1 MIRNRLPQEMLS
13 IKTTTR
19 AEAGQGL
26 RIDFALEVLIL
37 YPLPSCLRSRVAVG
51 MRRGLAR
58 VQAEDIAVDV
68 DAQGFVAGLKE
79 CFADLK
85 DPRNENSC
93 EHLLFDII
101 AIAVLSVAC
110 GADDWC
116 GMATF
121 ACVKLEWLRTFL
133 ALPGGAPSHDTF
145 RRVFGLLDRKQFAA
159 NLFRWTQALHEA
171 TGGKLIA
178 IDGKTQRRTSSTKS
192 GLRALHLVTAWASE
206 NGLTL
211 GQVACEEKSNEIT
224 AIPELLKLL
233 NLKGCTVTIDAMG
246 CQTAIVEEIREQ
258 GAHYVLAVEDN
269 QPTLHA
275 DLQQVFEEGRNT
287 DFVDVKQGTHTTV
300 ETAHGRIT
308 ERTYHA
314 IEIPHDHP
322 QRKRWRDL
330 RTLVLATSCV
340 TRGEEETWETRMF
353 ISDLG
358 PRAKALGE
366 AIRKHWG
373 IENGQHWVLDVS
385 FHEDTARQQD
395 RNGSANLGAV
405 RRLIVSLLRQE
416 KTLKRGAKSKRMVCA
431 LDSNYLLKVLNST
444 EIDA

>member
-1 MIRNRLPQEMLS
+1 ML
-13 IKTTTR
+13 
-19 AEAGQGL
+19 
-26 RIDFALEVLIL
+26 
-37 YPLPSCLRSRVAVG
+37 
-51 MRRGLAR
+51 RGLAW
-58 VQAEDIAVDV
+58 VQAEDIAMDL
-68 DAQGFVAGLKE
+68 DAQGFVDGLKG

-93 EHLLFDII
+93 THLLFDIV

-121 ACVKLEWLRTFL
+121 ARVKLEWLKTFL

-159 NLFRWTQALHEA
+159 HLFRWTQALHEV

-178 IDGKTQRRTSSTKS
+178 IDGKTQRRTFATKS
-192 GLRALHLVTAWASE
+192 GLKALHLVTAWASA

-233 NLKGCTVTIDAMG
+233 NLQGCTVTIDAMG
-246 CQTAIVEEIREQ
+246 CQTEIVEGIREQ
-258 GAHYVLAVEDN
+258 RGHYVLAVKDN

-275 DLQQVFEEGRNT
+275 DLLQVFEDGLNSN
-287 DFVDVKQGTHTTV
+287 FADVQHDMHTT
-300 ETAHGRIT
+300 EEASHGRLT

-314 IEIPHDHP
+314 IEIPRDHP
-322 QRKRWRDL
+322 QRERWRDL

-340 TRGEEETWETRMF
+340 TVGEKETWETRMF

-358 PRAKALGE
+358 PRAQSLGD
-366 AIRKHWG
+366 AVRRHWS

-395 RNGSANLGAV
+395 RHGSANLGAV

-416 KTLKRGAKSKRMVCA
+416 RTLKRGAKAKRMVCA
-431 LDSNYLLKVLNST
+431 LDANYLLKVLAT
-444 EIDA
+444 AEIDA

>member
-1 MIRNRLPQEMLS
+1 MPR
-13 IKTTTR
+13 
-19 AEAGQGL
+19 
-26 RIDFALEVLIL
+26 D
-37 YPLPSCLRSRVAVG
+37 
-51 MRRGLAR
+51 LAS
-58 VQAEDIAVDV
+58 VQAEDAAMDL
-68 DAQGFVAGLKE
+68 DAQGFVDGLKG

-93 EHLLFDII
+93 AHLLFDIV

-116 GMATF
+116 DMATF
-121 ACVKLEWLRTFL
+121 AHVKLDWLKTFL

-145 RRVFGLLDRKQFAA
+145 RRVFGLLDRNQFAA
-159 NLFRWTQALHEA
+159 HLFRWTQALHKA

-178 IDGKTQRRTSSTKS
+178 IDGKTQRRTFATRS

-224 AIPELLKLL
+224 AIPELLTLL

-246 CQTAIVEEIREQ
+246 CQTEIVEGIREQ
-258 GAHYVLAVEDN
+258 KGHYVLAAKDN

-275 DLQQVFEEGRNT
+275 DLEQVFEDGLNR
-287 DFVDVKQGTHTTV
+287 DFADVDHDMHTTV
-300 ETAHGRIT
+300 EAAHGRFT

-314 IEIPHDHP
+314 IEIPRDHP

-340 TRGEEETWETRMF
+340 TKGEEETWETRMF

-358 PRAKALGE
+358 PRAKSLGE

-395 RNGSANLGAV
+395 RHGSANLGAV

-416 KTLKRGAKSKRMVCA
+416 KTLKRGARAKRMVCA
-431 LDSNYLLKVLNST
+431 LDTNYLLKVLAT
-444 EIDA
+444 AEIDA

>member
-1 MIRNRLPQEMLS
+1 M
-13 IKTTTR
+13 
-19 AEAGQGL
+19 
-26 RIDFALEVLIL
+26 
-37 YPLPSCLRSRVAVG
+37 
-51 MRRGLAR
+51 
-58 VQAEDIAVDV
+58 DV
-68 DAQGFVAGLKE
+68 DARGFVNGLSE
-79 CFADLK
+79 HFTGLK
-85 DPRNENSC
+85 DPRNQKSC
-93 EHLLFDII
+93 DHLLLDIV

-116 GMATF
+116 DMATF
-121 ACVKLEWLRTFL
+121 AGLKLPWLRTFL

-159 NLFRWTQALHEA
+159 NLFRWTQALHEV

-178 IDGKTQRRTSSTKS
+178 IDGKTQRRTFSTRS
-192 GLRALHLVTAWASE
+192 GLKALHLVTAWASE

-246 CQTAIVEEIREQ
+246 CQTEIVEQIREQ
-258 GAHYVLAVEDN
+258 RGHYVLAVKDN

-275 DLQQVFEEGRNT
+275 DLQRVFEDGLDT
-287 DFVDVKQGTHTTV
+287 DFAAAHHDTHATD
-300 ETAHGRIT
+300 EDSHGRLT
-308 ERTYHA
+308 RRTYDA

-330 RTLVLATSCV
+330 RTLVIATSCV
-340 TRGEEETWETRMF
+340 TRGEKQAWETRMF

-358 PRAKALGE
+358 PHAKSLGD
-366 AIRKHWG
+366 AVRRHWG
-373 IENGQHWVLDVS
+373 IEDGQHWVLDVG
-385 FHEDTARQQD
+385 FHEDAARQQD

-416 KTLKRGAKSKRMVCA
+416 KTLRRGARAKRMACA
-431 LDSNYLLKVLNST
+431 LDADYLLKVLGTT